1 MSWQDNTLKYNQI
14 LTTRYS
20 VINENN
26 MNKKLIITIDLT
38 KDLDN
43 TIRQIEEASEYLSR
57 SSKKTLW
64 QRIKSW
70 F

>member
-1 MSWQDNTLKYNQI
+1 
-14 LTTRYS
+14 
-20 VINENN
+20 

-43 TIRQIEEASEYLSR
+43 TIRQIEEASEYLGR
-57 SSKKTLW
+57 STKKTLW